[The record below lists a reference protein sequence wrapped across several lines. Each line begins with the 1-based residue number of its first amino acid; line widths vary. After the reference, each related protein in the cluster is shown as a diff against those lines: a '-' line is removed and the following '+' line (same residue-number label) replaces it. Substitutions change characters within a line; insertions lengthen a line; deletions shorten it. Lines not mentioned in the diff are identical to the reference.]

1 MSDII
6 IPITP
11 DSSAPPSQP
20 LRGVTRMVKLIQ
32 TMVGWRWCI
41 WISPYTFQS
50 EVKPGEMGPCR
61 RVAVLMDP
69 GSDDHPEQAQI
80 ALWTVPAV
88 VLGEHTPQAPIN
100 W

>member
-41 WISPYTFQS
+41 WISPYTFKAKSNQA
-50 EVKPGEMGPCR
+50 KWGH
-61 RVAVLMDP
+61 VA
-69 GSDDHPEQAQI
+69 A
-80 ALWTVPAV
+80 
-88 VLGEHTPQAPIN
+88 
-100 W
+100 